1 MVKKQRLIIIISL
14 GFYLMLGIF
23 HFIQKSQPVSLN
35 KKNRITSAPTIKPSP
50 TAIPRPASI
59 HLPIIMYHYVEY
71 VKDPGDTI
79 RKSLDIVPSAFEAQ
93 LKVISEGGYKTYFV
107 KEIPDILLG
116 KTKYD
121 NQGVIL
127 SFDDGYE
134 DFYTSVLPLLKK
146 YNVKATLYIVLDFI
160 GRKGFLNEKE
170 LNEIVS
176 SGLVEIG
183 SHTLNHRYLKL
194 LPIDIQRKEI
204 VESRQKL
211 EELLK
216 TQIVTFAYPYG
227 AYDNNTVELVKEAS
241 YSAAVSTIKGE
252 VQSENSLFLLYRIR
266 AGGTVGDNMIKL
278 IKGSLTKR

>member
-1 MVKKQRLIIIISL
+1 MVKKQRLIIIISF

-23 HFIQKSQPVSLN
+23 HFIQKNQPVSLN
-35 KKNRITSAPTIKPSP
+35 KKNGLITP

-93 LKVISEGGYKTYFV
+93 LKVLSEGGYKTYFV

-170 LNEIVS
+170 LSEIVS

-183 SHTLNHRYLKL
+183 SHTLNHRYLKE
-194 LPIDIQRKEI
+194 LPVDIQKQEI
-204 VESRQKL
+204 FQSK
-211 EELLK
+211 EELEKLFK
-216 TQIVTFAYPYG
+216 VPVTTFAYPYG
-227 AYDNNTVELVKEAS
+227 AYDDNTIKLVKEAS
-241 YSAAVSTIKGE
+241 YSAAVSVIKGE
-252 VQSENSLFLLYRIR
+252 EQSNNNLFSLYRIR
-266 AGGTVGDNMIKL
+266 AGSATGNNMIKVL
-278 IKGSLTKR
+278 KGINK